1 MGKVSRN
8 QITVNSHVCHMLY
21 MGYMYV
27 NERMRVCVCVGV
39 GRGQM
44 HNVMELIFSS
54 LYIRHFKVA
63 DLNHRLLSLLPL
75 LPVHQPL
82 MNL

>member
-1 MGKVSRN
+1 
-8 QITVNSHVCHMLY
+8 MLY

-27 NERMRVCVCVGV
+27 HARVRV
-39 GRGQM
+39 
-44 HNVMELIFSS
+44 HNVMELILSS

-63 DLNHRLLSLLPL
+63 DLNHRLLSFLPL